1 MFSFSSCFAML
12 AKSLQ
17 LVSKDWC
24 PTGYSILSAH
34 AETLTLIGG
43 ILFGVTF
50 PILMGGTIYSFCAEK
65 GRAQVLRLL
74 FQASHSQ
81 IGLLSI
87 SNLNAGGPHFRRMI
101 AIPSI
106 LAAAFG
112 LVVGGINYPL
122 LLPYIFA
129 HAPHLH

>member
-1 MFSFSSCFAML
+1 ML

-65 GRAQVLRLL
+65 RTRASFEVTVPGK
-74 FQASHSQ
+74 S
-81 IGLLSI
+81 
-87 SNLNAGGPHFRRMI
+87 
-101 AIPSI
+101 
-106 LAAAFG
+106 
-112 LVVGGINYPL
+112 
-122 LLPYIFA
+122 
-129 HAPHLH
+129 